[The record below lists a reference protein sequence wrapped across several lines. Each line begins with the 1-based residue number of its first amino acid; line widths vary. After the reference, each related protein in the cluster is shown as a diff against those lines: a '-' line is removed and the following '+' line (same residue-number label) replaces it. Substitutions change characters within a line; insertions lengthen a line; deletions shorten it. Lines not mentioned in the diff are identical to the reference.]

1 MFGRFFKTQKEADD
15 MQAQDQN
22 QQSQGQQGQDPVV
35 VKDPPKT
42 WGDEFNDAE
51 AELLASM
58 AASKAAA
65 VAVEDAKAAVTAAET
80 KLATSKQAAEDAEAQ
95 RRVSAAPVVAVI
107 DKMVAMLT
115 KLKTDITQ

>member
-1 MFGRFFKTQKEADD
+1 

-22 QQSQGQQGQDPVV
+22 QQAQETPVVQDPP
-35 VKDPPKT
+35 VKEPT
-42 WGDEFNDAE
+42 WGEMFNEAE
-51 AELLASM
+51 AELLSSM

-65 VAVEDAKAAVTAAET
+65 VAVEDAEAAVQAAEA

-95 RRVSAAPVVAVI
+95 RKVSAAPVVDVI

-115 KLKTDITQ
+115 KLKTDLTQ